1 MSLLTIYI
9 AKVIGLYC
17 ILVSLAL
24 SVNKKSVI
32 ATVNDWIRS
41 PPLMMLTGA
50 VVLCLGLAMVIG
62 HNLWSGGALPILVT
76 AVGWLTLI
84 KGLAFLALP
93 PTLADKVYKTLQYER
108 LFFVYM
114 SLTFALGLYLTVS
127 AFSA

>member
-1 MSLLTIYI
+1 MPLLTIYI

-17 ILVSLAL
+17 IIVSLAL
-24 SVNKKSVI
+24 SVNKQSAI
-32 ATVNDWIRS
+32 ATVNDWMRS

-50 VVLCLGLAMVIG
+50 MVLSLGLALVIG

-93 PTLADKVYKTLQYER
+93 PTLADKVYKALQYER

-114 SLTFALGLYLTVS
+114 SLTFALGLYLVVS

>member
-17 ILVSLAL
+17 IIVSLAL
-24 SVNKKSVI
+24 SVNKESAI
-32 ATVNDWIRS
+32 ATVNDWMRS
-41 PPLMMLTGA
+41 PPLMMFTGA
-50 VVLCLGLAMVIG
+50 MVLCLGLSLVIG
-62 HNLWSGGALPILVT
+62 HNLWSGGALPVLVT

-84 KGLAFLALP
+84 KGLSFLALP
-93 PTLADKVYKTLQYER
+93 PTLADKVYKALQYER

-114 SLTFALGLYLTVS
+114 GLTFVLGLYLTVS

>member
-17 ILVSLAL
+17 IIVSLAL
-24 SVNKKSVI
+24 SVNKESAI
-32 ATVNDWIRS
+32 ATVNDWMRS
-41 PPLMMLTGA
+41 PPLMMFTGA
-50 VVLCLGLAMVIG
+50 MVLCLGLSLVIG
-62 HNLWSGGALPILVT
+62 HNLWSGGALPVLVT

-84 KGLAFLALP
+84 KGLSFLALP
-93 PTLADKVYKTLQYER
+93 PTLADKVYKALQYER

-114 SLTFALGLYLTVS
+114 GLTFALGLYLAVS